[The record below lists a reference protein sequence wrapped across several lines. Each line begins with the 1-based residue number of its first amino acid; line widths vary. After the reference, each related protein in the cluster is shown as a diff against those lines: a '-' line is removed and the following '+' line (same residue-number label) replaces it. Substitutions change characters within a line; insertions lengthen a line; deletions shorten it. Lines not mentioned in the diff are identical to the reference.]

1 MRDKQS
7 NDTMLGGLSFFDV
20 DYWERQRQQWC
31 DKRLT
36 RRQIS
41 AAIKHPEAETEIVSL
56 ISSGWEEKRSFEYCF
71 TGSLKKAVGSS
82 REIYSQKN

>member
-20 DYWERQRQQWC
+20 DYWERQRKQWH

-41 AAIKHPEAETEIVSL
+41 AAIKDPEAQTEIVSHSPNL
-56 ISSGWEEKRSFEYCF
+56 LRMGGEEKVS
-71 TGSLKKAVGSS
+71 KIV
-82 REIYSQKN
+82 SQDVCLFKQP